1 MWYTDW
7 ARKNGIRTKQKNCA
21 PLKCKANVRQK
32 CRAEQKGIRKE
43 TY

>member
-7 ARKNGIRTKQKNCA
+7 ARETDMRTKQKICT
-21 PLKCKANVRQK
+21 PLKYKANVRQK
-32 CRAEQKGIRKE
+32 CRAEQKSIRKE